1 MNTILEETISELGFQ
16 NLEDFIAIKLI
27 EELQKKIDKYQNQIV
42 AYQKK
47 YEMAYSDFSKKY
59 LSIKEIEDF
68 EKEDDGS
75 EWEWNLSAITIL
87 QKKIELVKNARNH

>member
-1 MNTILEETISELGFQ
+1 MT
-16 NLEDFIAIKLI
+16 
-27 EELQKKIDKYQNQIV
+27 
-42 AYQKK
+42 
-47 YEMAYSDFSKKY
+47 YSDFSKKY

-87 QKKIELVKNARNH
+87 QKNRAGKKSILISLSLSV